1 MLRWT
6 DSESAGRVRC
16 NSMILSGKRKSFVDD
31 LSYERGIVSM
41 RVALC
46 YDLLRFILGSIRF
59 VQFGR
64 DLVSPP
70 LWRCSIVI
78 RSLLGS
84 VCYFFAKLTRV
95 RVVGSFISGA
105 T

>member
-31 LSYERGIVSM
+31 LSNERGIVSM

-64 DLVSPP
+64 VTSGFSSSMAMFNCDSFVA
-70 LWRCSIVI
+70 WFG
-78 RSLLGS
+78 LL
-84 VCYFFAKLTRV
+84 FFRQV
-95 RVVGSFISGA
+95 NEG
-105 T
+105 